1 MYICS
6 GVLNCITNIKTK
18 ENSNEENEFRLFF
31 QRVILVWNCKVLFLE
46 ETLLI

>member
-6 GVLNCITNIKTK
+6 GVLNCITSIKTK
-18 ENSNEENEFRLFF
+18 ENLENSNEENEFQLFC

-46 ETLLI
+46 